1 MESNSST
8 CGICNGD
15 MRRGGGA
22 SASGFTTDCSH
33 QFHYRCVSGSLASS
47 RQACPLCSA
56 RCRDLPSFRS
66 SKSKSSTPS
75 QPPHAS
81 RAPAQPFF
89 RPMEPRVFDDDDPVV
104 RAPRPL
110 GDRHQGAASATSS
123 GSLAVALSTHCST
136 RLARTRPKLRRAR
149 ARQSSGDRW
158 RRHRRTPPRARA
170 PIDLVTVLDVSGS
183 MVSKLALLKQ
193 AMGFVVDS
201 LGPADRLCVVSFSSG
216 ASRLMR
222 LARMSESD
230 GGKDLAKRAVQS
242 LAASG
247 GTNIGAALRKA
258 AKVLD
263 DRLHRNAVA
272 SVILLSDGQDTYTV
286 PKRGR
291 DANYDALVPPSFMY
305 TGAGD
310 RSAPVHTFG
319 FGTDHDAAAMHTIA
333 EATGGTFSFIENETD
348 IQDAFAQCIGGLL
361 SVAVQELRVDISCPQ
376 SGVRVRS
383 VNSGCYKSHVDVD
396 GRSAS
401 IDVGELYAD
410 EERRFLLLMDVPR
423 ARSTTDVT
431 RLMQVSCAYR
441 DMVTGRPTNVDGED
455 AVVQR
460 PSRAVSQE
468 RSAEV
473 ERERVR
479 LAATDG
485 IAAARA
491 AAERGAHEEAAEIL
505 QSRQRAVARSAA
517 ARAGDSMC
525 VELSRDLQEM
535 RARVADR
542 RRYEL
547 SGRAYMLA
555 GLSSHAQQRAT
566 SRQMSGDSETTR
578 RRAEAALGTTVIS
591 TTGAT
596 ASYSYVTPAMMDML
610 DRSRRSREMTAL
622 SQQRSKERRRS
633 AHY

>member
-1 MESNSST
+1 MESNIST
-8 CGICNGD
+8 CAICNGD
-15 MRRGGGA
+15 MRRGFGG
-22 SASGFTTDCSH
+22 SGFTADCSH
-33 QFHYRCVSGSLASS
+33 QFHFRCVSGSLGISS

-66 SKSKSSTPS
+66 SKSTP
-75 QPPHAS
+75 PPPAS
-81 RAPAQPFF
+81 RVPAQPFF
-89 RPMEPRVFDDDDPVV
+89 RPKEPRVFDDDDPLV

-110 GDRHQGAASATSS
+110 GDRHHSAAGSTSSSS
-123 GSLAVALSTHCST
+123 GSIAVSLNTHCEYSSLPRDAT
-136 RLARTRPKLRRAR
+136 HENFAVLVHAR
-149 ARQSSGDRW
+149 APGTGGADA
-158 RRHRRTPPRARA
+158 PPRARA
-170 PIDLVTVLDVSGS
+170 PLDLVTVLDVSGS
-183 MVSKLALLKQ
+183 MVGSKLALLKQ

-230 GGKDLAKRAVQS
+230 GGKALAKRAVES
-242 LAASG
+242 LAAGG

-286 PKRGR
+286 PRRGQ
-291 DANYDALVPPSFMY
+291 DADYDALVPPSFAY
-305 TGAGD
+305 TGDGY

-333 EATGGTFSFIENETD
+333 EATGGTFSFIENEAD

-361 SVAVQELRVDISCPQ
+361 SVAVQELRVHVACANT
-376 SGVRVRS
+376 GVRVRS
-383 VNSGCYKSHVDVD
+383 VSSGCYRSRIDED
-396 GRSAS
+396 GRAAS

-423 ARSTTDVT
+423 ARVTSDVT
-431 RLMQVSCAYR
+431 HLMQVSCAYR
-441 DMVTGRPTNVDGED
+441 DMATGLPTNVDGED
-455 AVVQR
+455 AVVLR
-460 PSRAVSQE
+460 PSRAASLE

-473 ERERVR
+473 DRERVR
-479 LAATDG
+479 LEATDG

-491 AAERGAHEEAAEIL
+491 AAERGAHEEAVEIL
-505 QSRQRAVARSAA
+505 RKKQRAVARSAA

-547 SGRAYMLA
+547 SGRAYVLA

-566 SRQMSGDSETTR
+566 SRQMSCDGETAGR
-578 RRAEAALGTTVIS
+578 GAESGRATTQMS
-591 TTGAT
+591 T
-596 ASYSYVTPAMMDML
+596 ASFSYMTPAMMDML
-610 DRSRRSREMTAL
+610 DRSRRSREL
-622 SQQRSKERRRS
+622 SNKERRRS
-633 AHY
+633 ANY

>member
-1 MESNSST
+1 NSST
-8 CGICNGD
+8 CAICNGD
-15 MRRGGGA
+15 MCRGGGGG
-22 SASGFTTDCSH
+22 SGFTADCSH

-66 SKSKSSTPS
+66 SKSSTPS
-75 QPPHAS
+75 QPPPAS

-89 RPMEPRVFDDDDPVV
+89 RPMEPRVFDDDDPVL

-110 GDRHQGAASATSS
+110 GDRQYGAASATSS
-123 GSLAVALSTHCST
+123 GSLAVALSTHCEYSS
-136 RLARTRPKLRRAR
+136 LARDAPHENFAVLVHAR
-149 ARQSSGDRW
+149 APGTSGAA
-158 RRHRRTPPRARA
+158 TGGAPPRARA
-170 PIDLVTVLDVSGS
+170 TRAREPGR
-183 MVSKLALLKQ
+183 
-193 AMGFVVDS
+193 
-201 LGPADRLCVVSFSSG
+201 PA
-216 ASRLMR
+216 
-222 LARMSESD
+222 
-230 GGKDLAKRAVQS
+230 
-242 LAASG
+242 
-247 GTNIGAALRKA
+247 N
-258 AKVLD
+258 
-263 DRLHRNAVA
+263 
-272 SVILLSDGQDTYTV
+272 
-286 PKRGR
+286 
-291 DANYDALVPPSFMY
+291 
-305 TGAGD
+305 
-310 RSAPVHTFG
+310 RSAPVHPFG

-333 EATGGTFSFIENETD
+333 EATGGTFSFIENEAD

-361 SVAVQELRVDISCPQ
+361 SVAVQELRVDIACPQ

-383 VNSGCYKSHVDVD
+383 VNSGCYRSHINVD

-431 RLMQVSCAYR
+431 HLMQVSCAYR

-455 AVVQR
+455 ALVLR
-460 PSRAVSQE
+460 PSWAVSLE
-468 RSAEV
+468 RCAEV
-473 ERERVR
+473 EREGVR
-479 LAATDG
+479 LAATEGSD
-485 IAAARA
+485 RA
-491 AAERGAHEEAAEIL
+491 PEEEQAEIL
-505 QSRQRAVARSAA
+505 RSGQRAVARSAA

-535 RARVADR
+535 STRVADR

-566 SRQMSGDSETTR
+566 SRQMSGDSGTTR
-578 RRAEAALGTTVIS
+578 RRAEADLGTTVIS

-633 AHY
+633 

>member
-1 MESNSST
+1 MESNIST
-8 CGICNGD
+8 CAICNGD
-15 MRRGGGA
+15 MRRGIGG
-22 SASGFTTDCSH
+22 SGFTADCSH
-33 QFHYRCVSGSLASS
+33 QFHFRCVLASS
-47 RQACPLCSA
+47 TSQACPLCSA
-56 RCRDLPSFRS
+56 RCRELPSFRS
-66 SKSKSSTPS
+66 SKSTP
-75 QPPHAS
+75 PPPAS
-81 RAPAQPFF
+81 RVPAQPFF
-89 RPMEPRVFDDDDPVV
+89 RPKEPRVFDDDDPLV

-110 GDRHQGAASATSS
+110 GDRHHSAAGSTSSSS
-123 GSLAVALSTHCST
+123 GSIAVSLNTHCEYSSLPRDAT
-136 RLARTRPKLRRAR
+136 HENFAVLVHAR
-149 ARQSSGDRW
+149 APGTGGADA
-158 RRHRRTPPRARA
+158 PPRARA
-170 PIDLVTVLDVSGS
+170 PLDLVTVLDVSGS
-183 MVSKLALLKQ
+183 MVGSKLALLKQ

-230 GGKDLAKRAVQS
+230 GGKALAKRAVES
-242 LAASG
+242 LAAGG

-286 PKRGR
+286 PRRGQ
-291 DANYDALVPPSFMY
+291 DADYDALVPPSFGY
-305 TGAGD
+305 TGDGY

-333 EATGGTFSFIENETD
+333 EATGGTFSFIENEAD

-361 SVAVQELRVDISCPQ
+361 SVAVQELRVHVACANT
-376 SGVRVRS
+376 GVRVRS
-383 VNSGCYKSHVDVD
+383 VSSGCYRSRIDED
-396 GRSAS
+396 GRAAS

-423 ARSTTDVT
+423 ARVTSDVT
-431 RLMQVSCAYR
+431 HLMQVSCAYR
-441 DMVTGRPTNVDGED
+441 DMATGLPTNVDGED
-455 AVVQR
+455 AVVLR
-460 PSRAVSQE
+460 PSRAASLE

-473 ERERVR
+473 DRERVR
-479 LAATDG
+479 LEATDG

-491 AAERGAHEEAAEIL
+491 AAERGAHEEAVEIL
-505 QSRQRAVARSAA
+505 RKKQRAVARSAV

-535 RARVADR
+535 RARVEDR

-547 SGRAYMLA
+547 SGRAYVLA

-566 SRQMSGDSETTR
+566 SRQMSCDGETAG
-578 RRAEAALGTTVIS
+578 RRAESGRATTQMS
-591 TTGAT
+591 P
-596 ASYSYVTPAMMDML
+596 ASFSYMTPAMMDML
-610 DRSRRSREMTAL
+610 DRSRRSREL
-622 SQQRSKERRRS
+622 SNKERRRS
-633 AHY
+633 ANY